1 MERTPQILNL
11 LLKHGRPEILKEF
24 RADSCIVSTIIGIDV
39 LSHFNVLANPLP
51 VQVTIWNPAF
61 CKRIQAGQ
69 PFPKDIQELDVWVKE
84 DGAWNVGLGLGG
96 DPEPG
101 KWPGH
106 LAVLAEGK
114 YLIDLS
120 LDQASRPHRNINL
133 EPLGMLVTEEFVT
146 GKEPKI
152 IQINDCVLR
161 FLASPGNLGYSKSS
175 DWSIR
180 RRRADVVSAIIR
192 KVGEELK

>member
-1 MERTPQILNL
+1 MERTPNILNL
-11 LLKHGRPEILKEF
+11 LIQHGRPEILKEF
-24 RADSCIVSTIIGIDV
+24 RADSCIVSSIIGIDV
-39 LSHFNVLANPLP
+39 LSYFNVLANPLP
-51 VQVTIWNPAF
+51 IQVTIWNPAF
-61 CKRIQAGQ
+61 CKRINDGQ
-69 PFPKDIQELDVWVKE
+69 PFPKDIDELNVWVKE

-106 LAVLAEGK
+106 LAILAEGK

-120 LDQASRPHRNINL
+120 LDQASRPHHNINL
-133 EPLGMLVTEEFVT
+133 QAFGMTVTEEFVA
-146 GKEPKI
+146 GMEPKI
-152 IQINDCVLR
+152 IQMNDCVLR
-161 FLASPGNLGYSKSS
+161 FLASPGNTGYTRSS

-180 RRRADVVSAIIR
+180 RRRIDVVNAIIK